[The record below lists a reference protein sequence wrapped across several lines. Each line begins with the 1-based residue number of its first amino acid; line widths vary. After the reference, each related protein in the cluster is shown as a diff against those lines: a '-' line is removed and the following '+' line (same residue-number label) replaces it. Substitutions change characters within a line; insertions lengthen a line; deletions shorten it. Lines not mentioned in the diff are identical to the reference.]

1 MGEVAMRV
9 SKLILLLLVM
19 VLFHACYVAHR
30 QTVVDFDCCY
40 NNTKTGIENQININ
54 GYYIIHHVFKDE
66 KIEKESVRTEVLM
79 FLDDGIYIEAP
90 SIDFFMSASKNEQWD
105 SKGFDVGIYSIH
117 NDTIKVEYIY
127 IGSTTSGCE
136 TVMYKIIDSN
146 TLSRVF
152 YGDCDNPPKAFSS
165 SHSVSTA
172 KFIPYDTIPLI
183 DRIWIKEKDWFW
195 CDKEKYKEWKKQD
208 N

>member
-1 MGEVAMRV
+1 MGEVTMNVYKIILSLSAMF
-9 SKLILLLLVM
+9 
-19 VLFHACYVAHR
+19 LFHSCYIVHR
-30 QTVVDFDCCY
+30 QTVVDFDYCY
-40 NNTKTGIENQININ
+40 NNTKTGIESQINVN
-54 GYYIIHHVFKDE
+54 GYYKINYIFKDE
-66 KIEKESVRTEVLM
+66 RIEKESVRTEVIL
-79 FLDDGIYIEAP
+79 FLDNGIYIEAP
-90 SIDFFMSASKNEQWD
+90 SIDFFFRAIKNEQWD

-127 IGSTTSGCE
+127 IGSTTSGCV

-146 TLSRVF
+146 TLSKVF
-152 YGDCDNPPKAFSS
+152 YGNCDNPPKAFSS

-195 CDKEKYKEWKKQD
+195 CDKEKYKEWRRSRK
-208 N
+208 